1 MPLCHLCQ
9 HNQIDMRSVTDAGDV
24 YFKNTVY
31 RIRKDELL

>member
-24 YFKNTVY
+24 YFKKY
-31 RIRKDELL
+31 GLPDKKG